1 MRYLV
6 LVFLVLAGPA
16 MADEVSPWFG
26 STDQTPFQMRSD
38 GTDVEAGVQHG
49 MLDHTD
55 PQVQT
60 GCAITGCSLAESSAK
75 VLGAGHVSP

>member
-16 MADEVSPWFG
+16 MADDVSPWFG
-26 STDQTPFQMRSD
+26 SNDQTPFQLQSD
-38 GTDVEAGVQHG
+38 GTDAVTDVQHG
-49 MLDHTD
+49 MLDHTGS
-55 PQVQT
+55 QGQE
-60 GCAITGCSLAESSAK
+60 GCAITGCSIAEGSAK